1 LYVNPSST
9 TTSLLFTFAIP
20 HVVRC
25 SSPIST
31 CFLGRGWSLK
41 KKKIKCAPVFGV
53 TELAALRLA
62 PDYFA
67 RRIAAA
73 SRLA

>member
-1 LYVNPSST
+1 
-9 TTSLLFTFAIP
+9 
-20 HVVRC
+20 
-25 SSPIST
+25 
-31 CFLGRGWSLK
+31 
-41 KKKIKCAPVFGV
+41 V